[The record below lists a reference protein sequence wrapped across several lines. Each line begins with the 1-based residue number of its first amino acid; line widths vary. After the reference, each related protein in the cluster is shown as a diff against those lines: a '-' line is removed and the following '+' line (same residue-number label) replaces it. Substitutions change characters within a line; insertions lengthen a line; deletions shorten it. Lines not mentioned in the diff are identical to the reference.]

1 MKGRR
6 LFTGWMRGLV
16 FACGGAAVGLAYYGL
31 VGCEGGCA
39 IASNPLASMGYM
51 ALVGW
56 LLSAATGGK
65 REE

>member
-6 LFTGWMRGLV
+6 LFNGWMRGV
-16 FACGGAAVGLAYYGL
+16 IFACGGAVVGLVYYGL
-31 VGCEGGCA
+31 AGCQSGCV
-39 IASNPLASMGYM
+39 IVSSPLASMGYM